1 MHLLVISIGIMDEC
15 IALDPIEYLPSLCVQ
30 LIASMLDARSLA
42 ACCSLNKAWRIV
54 SEHNALWGPLCS
66 ALWADKSHVPPL
78 LAAEQCMRRAY
89 ALSLTEAEREVISE
103 VS

>member
-1 MHLLVISIGIMDEC
+1 MDLYVV
-15 IALDPIEYLPSLCVQ
+15 LDPIENLPSLCVQ

-42 ACCSLNKAWRIV
+42 ACCSLNKAWRLL
-54 SEHNALWGPLCS
+54 SEQDALWGPLCR
-66 ALWADKSHVPPL
+66 AFWADKSHVPPL